1 MRKLLGMALSLVASS
16 CWTALADAPRIADG
30 EEFDY
35 ALYVKQGF
43 ITVKAGTAHLS
54 VKEKDGAYEASLEL
68 KALSFVDMIYHLYV
82 RMSTRLTP
90 ELKPLRYE
98 KHAEEGRSVY
108 DEVSVFSYPQE
119 GGCGI
124 SSRRTFSDG
133 KVDVGE
139 TRREG
144 SVFDLLSLIFHARRL
159 DVAGLKPGMRID
171 VSVISGVK
179 VRDQSL
185 VYKGVEEIKAHD
197 GRKIKAGVFDLR
209 SEESGGISAQFV
221 FSQDG
226 SRIPQRIDI
235 SQKLG
240 SLSAR
245 LCPAK

>member
-1 MRKLLGMALSLVASS
+1 MLLSAVAFS
-16 CWTALADAPRIADG
+16 CGTALAEAPRIADG
-30 EEFDY
+30 EKFTY

-43 ITVKAGTAHLS
+43 ITVKAGMAYLS

-108 DEVSVFSYPQE
+108 DEVSIFSYPAD

-124 SSRRTFSDG
+124 SSKLTFSDG
-133 KVDVGE
+133 DVDVGE
-139 TRREG
+139 TQRQG
-144 SVFDLLSLIFHARRL
+144 QVFDLLSLIFHARRL
-159 DVAGLKPGMRID
+159 DVASLKPGMRLE

-185 VYKGVEEIKAHD
+185 VYKGVEEIKTYD
-197 GRKIKAGVFDLR
+197 GKKIKAGVFDLR
-209 SEESGGISAQFV
+209 SEEKGGVSAQFI

-245 LCPAK
+245 LCPTK